1 MRRPSSVP
9 PTAVLGL
16 AFSLA
21 FVSAVAAQ
29 TPPGDRTADLR
40 AKSIETRLLAIDW
53 LATADKKDADTL
65 LLQQLAD
72 KDWEI
77 QERAA
82 ESFGK
87 RKSKAALKQLVD
99 LAIDGDVARVRRAAA
114 LAAGAVDAA
123 AASAE
128 VWKRCRGKELVAAQ
142 EALAFVL
149 RGHPGFAEVAEL
161 QKRIADAA
169 APVRESAAA
178 ALLEGSPERAR
189 VLRLLL
195 DSTFLAVRCRVLDAV
210 AEAPR
215 PEDLDPLL
223 EVFAGP
229 GQNEVV
235 VRRICRALASVLA
248 LGDEHGA
255 ERVEAALK
263 KAGQSGMAMPRRARL
278 VPLLTRGK
286 KPVLE
291 PAQAVPFVTP
301 LFTSSDGAVRAA
313 AAKALRE
320 IGGEAAVA
328 ALRAAAGKESESRV
342 LAQIVE
348 GLADHD
354 LARAE
359 TVAFLVD
366 VATGSGSSELRE
378 RAIVRLGRSG
388 VKDIVPALAK
398 AADSAEWRIAC
409 CALVSLG
416 KTDDPTAGPVLVRAL
431 QSTEWRLR
439 GAAAIGLMHW
449 SHEDSVEPLLGLLG
463 DANKVVARTAHAALG
478 SISRQ
483 YEIAPDAKAWR
494 AWWTGAKGKH
504 DFTDREAT
512 AAKQKAYG
520 YAAAPTDVYTGLDV
534 VVLQSVG
541 LPDEGGDHIQ
551 QLLGEL
557 KIAHRTT
564 VPGKILEA
572 VVQPE
577 GIFVSN
583 CWGKLEDADV
593 EPLQWFVVT
602 GGSLFG
608 SCWALTETIA
618 RLEPGVVQLAQTRD
632 QVMDDVR
639 ALPCRAD
646 SALLT
651 GVFPPSVVPI
661 YHLEGAH
668 LIQVLDQE
676 RCEVLI
682 DSPDAAERWGCGN
695 LAAWF
700 RCGHGVL
707 FDSANH
713 FDLQGLAQAGET
725 LKGDKQR
732 QAYAVDHMG
741 LSFADW
747 RASRSAGYWKNA
759 QKAAEGVPDLSA
771 FRLLTNFVR
780 SKRLGEY

>member
-1 MRRPSSVP
+1 MRRP
-9 PTAVLGL
+9 
-16 AFSLA
+16 FSLLSTA
-21 FVSAVAAQ
+21 GVGLLFAATLAAQ

-40 AKSIETRLLAIDW
+40 SKSIETRLLAIDW

-82 ESFGK
+82 ESLGK
-87 RKSKAALKQLVD
+87 RKSKVALKQLVD
-99 LAIDGDVARVRRAAA
+99 LAIDGDVVRVRRAAA
-114 LAAGAVDAA
+114 LAAGAVDAV
-123 AASAE
+123 AASAD
-128 VWKRCRGKELVAAQ
+128 VWKRCKGKEQVLAQ
-142 EALAFVL
+142 EALALVL
-149 RGHPGFAEVAEL
+149 RGHPGFAEIGEL
-161 QKRIADAA
+161 QKRAADPS

-178 ALLEGSPERAR
+178 AFLEGAPDRGKA
-189 VLRLLL
+189 LRHVL
-195 DSTFLAVRCRVLDAV
+195 DSSFVATRCRVLDAV

-215 PEDLDPLL
+215 VDDLDPLL
-223 EVFAGP
+223 AAFAGA
-229 GQNEVV
+229 GQNEVT
-235 VRRICRALASVLA
+235 VRRLCRALAAVLA

-255 ERVEAALK
+255 ERVEAALT
-263 KAGQSGMAMPRRARL
+263 KAGTTGMAVPRRARL
-278 VPLLTRGK
+278 VPMLTVGK
-286 KPVLE
+286 QPVITA
-291 PAQAVPFVTP
+291 AQAVPFLEP
-301 LFTSSDGAVRAA
+301 LFRSTDPSVRAA
-313 AAKALRE
+313 TAKALRE
-320 IGGEAAVA
+320 VGGDAAVA
-328 ALRAAAGKESESRV
+328 ALRTQSGKESESRV
-342 LAQIVE
+342 LTQLVE
-348 GLADHD
+348 ALADLD

-366 VATGSGSSELRE
+366 VASGRGDELLRE

-388 VKDIVPALAK
+388 VKDAADALARLTGEP
-398 AADSAEWRIAC
+398 EWRLAC

-416 KTDDPTAGPVLVRAL
+416 KTDDPTALPALVRAS
-431 QSTEWRLR
+431 QHADWRMR

-449 SHEDSVEPLLGLLG
+449 SHEDAIEPLLALLA
-463 DANKVVARTAHAALG
+463 DREAIVARTAHAALG

-483 YEIAPDAKAWR
+483 YETKPDPRAWR
-494 AWWTGAKGKH
+494 AWWTSAKGKH

-551 QLLGEL
+551 QLLAEL

-564 VPGKILEA
+564 VPGKILDA
-572 VVQPE
+572 VVHPE
-577 GIFVSN
+577 AIFVSN
-583 CWGKLEDADV
+583 CWGKVDDADV
-593 EPLQWFVVT
+593 EPLRWFVVT

-618 RLEPGVVQLAQTRD
+618 RIEPGVVQMAATRD

-639 ALPCRAD
+639 ALPCRQG
-646 SALLT
+646 SGLLT

-661 YHLEGAH
+661 YHLEGAQ
-668 LIQVLDQE
+668 LIEVRDHE

-713 FDLQGLAQAGET
+713 FDLQGLAQAGDA
-725 LKGDKQR
+725 LKGDKER

-741 LSFADW
+741 LSLADW
-747 RASRSAGYWKNA
+747 RASRSQGYWKNA
-759 QKAAEGVPDLSA
+759 QKAAQGVPDLSA
-771 FRLLTNFVR
+771 
-780 SKRLGEY
+780 